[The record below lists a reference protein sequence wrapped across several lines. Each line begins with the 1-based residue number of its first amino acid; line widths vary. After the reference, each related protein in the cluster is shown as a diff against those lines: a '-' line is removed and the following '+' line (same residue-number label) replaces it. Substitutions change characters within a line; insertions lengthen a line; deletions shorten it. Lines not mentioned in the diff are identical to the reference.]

1 MATKIDLKT
10 PGGPISLL
18 MESIQL
24 PQWQF
29 RPPRRL
35 LKTLSAVKTYV
46 TTIQTLKWSKE
57 IPKETPKLPIEPC
70 EELIEGCNKT
80 QDCLN
85 DLEPLEPTKL

>member
-35 LKTLSAVKTYV
+35 LR
-46 TTIQTLKWSKE
+46 TTTQTLKWSKE